1 MSELHSFFGQ
11 MAAPGTSLSVS
22 DLTQQ
27 LKVTV
32 EANPSF
38 RSVWVEGEVA
48 SLSRAASGL
57 FFTLRDPEDGTTLR
71 AVVWRSLQARLTAEP
86 VVGEQVTVLGSLRLY
101 PRQSQYQLQVVQVLP
116 GGEGLAALRRQQLQR
131 RLAAEGWFDR
141 SRPLP
146 QFLEMLA
153 VVTSPQAAAWGDIQ
167 RTLNR
172 RHPGLRVLLS
182 PATVQGDQAPGS
194 IVAAIDRVVAD
205 GRAQVL
211 LISRGGGASTDLAC
225 FDDERVVTAIATC
238 PIPVITGIGHQRDE
252 SLADLAADVC
262 AHTPTAAAEQAVM
275 GLGDLWQQQQQLRVA
290 IAAALAQRF
299 TLAQQQSHA
308 LKSRLQR
315 LRLDRDLD
323 QAQQHLQWQRQQL
336 ITLLRQ
342 QIYQAHQQCDRLG
355 QQLTALDPEAVL
367 RRGYALVRRAASATD
382 ADAAA
387 SPVVIRADTLNL
399 GDRIQ
404 IQLGQGS
411 VDAEVTGI
419 QPSEA
424 GDQPRSQSS
433 PATPDP

>member
-1 MSELHSFFGQ
+1 MPELYASFGQ
-11 MAAPGTSLSVS
+11 PAVPQTSLSVS
-22 DLTQQ
+22 DLTRQ
-27 LKVTV
+27 LKAVV
-32 EANPSF
+32 EAMPTL

-57 FFTLRDPEDGTTLR
+57 FFTLRDPDDGTTLR
-71 AVVWRSLQARLTAEP
+71 AVVWRNAQARLTAEL
-86 VVGEQVTVLGSLRLY
+86 VVGDRFTVLGTLKLY

-116 GGEGLAALRRQQLQR
+116 GGEGLAALRRQQLRR

-146 QFLEMLA
+146 QFLETLA

-182 PATVQGDQAPGS
+182 PAMVQGDQAPGS

-275 GLGDLWQQQQQLRVA
+275 GLGDLWRQQQQLRGA

-299 TLAQQQSHA
+299 ALAQQQSHA

-336 ITLLRQ
+336 TTLLRQ
-342 QIYQAHQQCDRLG
+342 QIYQAQQQCDRLG

-367 RRGYALVRRAASATD
+367 RRGYALVRHG
-382 ADAAA
+382 ADLTGT
-387 SPVVIRADTLNL
+387 VVLQAETLNL
-399 GDRIQ
+399 GDSIH

-411 VDAEVTGI
+411 LEAQVTALS
-419 QPSEA
+419 PSR
-424 GDQPRSQSS
+424 D
-433 PATPDP
+433 DPPPS